1 MERINIAIDGP
12 SGSGK
17 STTAK
22 AVAKILDIIYLD
34 TGAMFRAMGLKAKK
48 SGVDVFDVDG
58 VVEMLKDTVVDVKY
72 VDGKM
77 QLYLDGDEISN
88 EIRENSISKLASDI
102 SKIPEVREKLIVTQ
116 REIAK
121 NNDVILDGRDIGTVV
136 LKDAKH
142 KFFLT
147 ADSEIR
153 AKRRVAELA
162 EKGQTVPFEIIL
174 EEIKSRDFNDSTR
187 AIAPLKQADDALLI
201 DSTSHTLNEV
211 VEIIIKNIRSK

>member
-211 VEIIIKNIRSK
+211 VEIIIKNIRS